1 MDAGRGVSGSIGRL
15 PKTRHPIPIVGGI
28 VPESQPSV
36 RIRPAT
42 RDDVPAIVRMLAD
55 DPLGATRERY
65 ADPLP
70 DEYWD
75 AFAAIEADPNQLLI
89 VADVDGEAAGVL
101 QLTLIPGLTRLG
113 SWRALVE
120 GVRIDR
126 ARRGAGL
133 GEVMVTWAIGEAKR
147 RRCRLIQ
154 LTTDKQRPDA
164 HRFYERL
171 GFVATHE
178 GMKME
183 VSDFG

>member
-1 MDAGRGVSGSIGRL
+1 M
-15 PKTRHPIPIVGGI
+15 
-28 VPESQPSV
+28 PESQPSV

-42 RDDVPAIVRMLAD
+42 REDVPAIVRMLAD
-55 DPLGATRERY
+55 DPLGSTRERY
-65 ADPLP
+65 EDPLP
-70 DEYWD
+70 AEYWSAWD
-75 AFAAIEADPNQLLI
+75 AIEADPNQLLI
-89 VADVDGEAAGVL
+89 VAEVDGEAAGVL

-133 GEVMVTWAIGEAKR
+133 GEIMFRWAIEEATR
-147 RRCRLIQ
+147 RGCRLIQ

-171 GFVATHE
+171 GFVASHE
-178 GMKME
+178 GMKRE
-183 VSDFG
+183 L

>member
-1 MDAGRGVSGSIGRL
+1 
-15 PKTRHPIPIVGGI
+15 
-28 VPESQPSV
+28 VPESTSDV

-42 RDDVPAIVRMLAD
+42 RDDVPSIVRMLAD

-70 DEYWD
+70 AEYWD
-75 AFAAIEADPNQLLI
+75 AWDAIERDPNQLLI
-89 VADVDGEAAGVL
+89 VADIDGAAAGML
-101 QLTLIPGLTRLG
+101 QLTFIPGLTRLG
-113 SWRALVE
+113 TWRAQID
-120 GVRIDR
+120 GVRIDS

-133 GEVMVTWAIGEAKR
+133 GETMITWACDEAR
-147 RRCRLIQ
+147 RRGCRLVQ

-178 GMKME
+178 GMKRE
-183 VSDFG
+183 L

>member
-1 MDAGRGVSGSIGRL
+1 M
-15 PKTRHPIPIVGGI
+15 
-28 VPESQPSV
+28 PESQASV

-42 RDDVPAIVRMLAD
+42 REDVPAIVRMLAD

-65 ADPLP
+65 EDPLP
-70 DEYWD
+70 AEYWS
-75 AFAAIEADPNQLLI
+75 AWEAIERDPNQALI
-89 VADVDGEAAGVL
+89 VAEVDGEAAGVL
-101 QLTLIPGLTRLG
+101 QLTFIPGLTRLG

-133 GEVMVTWAIGEAKR
+133 GEIMFRWAIDEAKR
-147 RRCRLIQ
+147 RGCRLIQ

-171 GFVATHE
+171 GFVASHE
-178 GMKME
+178 GMKR
-183 VSDFG
+183 DL

>member
-1 MDAGRGVSGSIGRL
+1 M
-15 PKTRHPIPIVGGI
+15 
-28 VPESQPSV
+28 PESQPSV
-36 RIRPAT
+36 RIRPAA
-42 RDDVPAIVRMLAD
+42 RDDLPAIVRMLAD

-70 DEYWD
+70 AEYWD
-75 AFAAIEADPNQLLI
+75 AYAAIEADPHQLLI
-89 VADVDGEAAGVL
+89 VAEVDGETAGVL

-133 GEVMVTWAIGEAKR
+133 GEIMVTWAIDVAKR
-147 RRCRLIQ
+147 RGCRLIQ
-154 LTTDKQRPDA
+154 LTTDKSRPDA
-164 HRFYERL
+164 HRFYKRL

-178 GMKME
+178 GMKR
-183 VSDFG
+183 DL

>member
-1 MDAGRGVSGSIGRL
+1 VPDAPDRTL
-15 PKTRHPIPIVGGI
+15 
-28 VPESQPSV
+28 
-36 RIRPAT
+36 IRPAR

-70 DEYWD
+70 DAYWAAWD
-75 AFAAIEADPNQLLI
+75 AIERDPNQLLI
-89 VADVDGEAAGVL
+89 VAEVDGEAAGVL
-101 QLTLIPGLTRLG
+101 QLTFIPGLTRLG
-113 SWRALVE
+113 SWRAQIE

-133 GEVMVTWAIGEAKR
+133 GEIMVRWAIEQAGR
-147 RRCRLIQ
+147 RGCSLVQ

-171 GFVATHE
+171 GFVASHE
-178 GMKME
+178 GMKRE
-183 VSDFG
+183 L